1 MRKNLR
7 SISLFLLLLAI
18 VIATSFGKI
27 EKRITKV
34 QTFPSTVC
42 PGSDSGDVVIDYLPK
57 SKINAALIP
66 NESGKLKPLGTSIL
80 NSSKPLLVDGQ
91 DVTSM
96 AIIKGSSGWL
106 AAASCSISDG
116 DDWFIGG
123 SANITSRGYLEI
135 VNSGLSA
142 AQVDL
147 KVYSKTAPRT
157 VNKTI
162 PANSV
167 KYVKLDSLA
176 PGEDSIAINAITR
189 SGRISV
195 FMLDKRGS
203 GLRSLGGDFVA
214 PTLAPAKS
222 VVIPFVPTIKKGGQ
236 ITQTLRLVVPGSVDA
251 NLRATIF
258 SSDGSFAPRGIDGQ
272 SVNGGTVKDIDL
284 NPIVSD
290 SSYALK
296 IDSDVPLSAS
306 IFTTLGQDFIWSTA
320 VQPLRSTTI
329 RLGGFKPVMRFYGQS
344 IDLNLS
350 WVDANGKS
358 SGKRITGS
366 DTVSFISKIGLN
378 SITVENLN
386 GENYG
391 SLKISNSSGDSV
403 LPIVSGAHLESAALP
418 RSDVRAI
425 NRN

>member
-7 SISLFLLLLAI
+7 LISLSLLVLAI
-18 VIATSFGKI
+18 LIATSFGKI
-27 EKRITKV
+27 EKSITKV

-42 PGSDSGDVVIDYLPK
+42 PGSKSGNVVIDYLPK
-57 SKINAALIP
+57 SKIKAALIP
-66 NESGKLKPLGTSIL
+66 NETGKLKPLGTSVL
-80 NSSKPLLVDGQ
+80 NASKPLLVDGQ
-91 DVTSM
+91 EVTSM

-106 AAASCSISDG
+106 AATSCSISDG

-147 KVYSKTAPRT
+147 KIYSKTAPRT
-157 VNKTI
+157 INKTI

-195 FMLDKRGS
+195 FMLDNRGS
-203 GLRSLGGDFVA
+203 GLRSLGGDFVPPA
-214 PTLAPAKS
+214 LAPAKS
-222 VVIPFVPTIKKGGQ
+222 VVIPFIPTIKKGGQ
-236 ITQTLRLVVPGSVDA
+236 NTQTLRLVVPGSVDA
-251 NLRATIF
+251 NIKATIY
-258 SSDGSFAPRGIDGQ
+258 SGDGSFAPRGIDGQ
-272 SVNGGTVKDIDL
+272 SVNGGTVKDIDI

-290 SSYALK
+290 SSYVLK
-296 IDSDVPLSAS
+296 IDSDVPISAS
-306 IFTTLGQDFIWSTA
+306 IFTRSGQDFIWSTSA
-320 VQPLRSTTI
+320 QPLKSTTI
-329 RLGGFKPVMRFYGQS
+329 RLGGFKPVMRFYGQN

-350 WVDANGKS
+350 WVDSNGKR
-358 SGKRITGS
+358 SGKRITES
-366 DTVSFISKIGLN
+366 DTVSFKSKIGLN
-378 SITVENLN
+378 SLTVENLN
-386 GENYG
+386 GVNYG
-391 SLKISNSSGDSV
+391 SLKISNSSGAAI

-418 RSDVRAI
+418 RSDARAI